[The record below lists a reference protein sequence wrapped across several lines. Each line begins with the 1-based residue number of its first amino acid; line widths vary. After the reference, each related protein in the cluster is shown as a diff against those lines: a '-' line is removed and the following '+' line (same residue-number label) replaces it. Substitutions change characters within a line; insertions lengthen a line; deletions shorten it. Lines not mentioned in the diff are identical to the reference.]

1 MLDRSHAQQAPR
13 TDAAAA
19 ARHGARQP
27 RRPLASLQAGAGNR
41 AVTALLQRAAD
52 APAREETAA
61 AERRRRAELAAAA
74 AERRQREATAAGEEQ
89 GPRDE
94 GTAAEAAAEHG
105 RRDGET
111 PSAERRRRAEL
122 AAGAAE
128 RRRRPAEADAGE
140 EPGRRALRG
149 LSGAGEKLRDINA
162 KVGRLFGTSKAD
174 RAKKAIDP
182 PDTVATRV
190 NAPTEGGV
198 RSHGLGTSNAGLVEA
213 SAIQGQ
219 VGTGINVVTDSLG
232 LFNDLRALKAGYEG
246 REGTGPDS
254 HKPRKDWKGKP
265 LGAAQNSGMVV
276 GDVSGMANAAV
287 RNAGNLG
294 GVPALGI
301 TTGGAGVF
309 YSTLIAVREAA
320 AVWRTYHK
328 NRALKEVV
336 EALPGGAPVEAARL
350 QDVLD
355 RLGRAQERLERVR
368 ALPPRRLYGL
378 AAARDA
384 EVARFGQEV
393 AVLTQHLRADLAD
406 VGRYARHKQH
416 TKLGKRVTNLGG
428 NTVRAA
434 GGGLAVAAV
443 AGAVSG
449 PAAPAVAGTAAA
461 LLLGNAVYKGVRA
474 GSNRYVEARHPER
487 FARPTRA
494 QEEAGET
501 GAAEP
506 GAPAA
511 GVGRGDAVLE
521 FFKVTKSVQ
530 QGERRYMAQKLY
542 ALAAGPGVHVG
553 KSVPDDIRASARALL
568 KVLKAGPSQH
578 SRTEEEWEA
587 SLNDPGEQNAWE
599 KEIFNQLSS
608 V

>member
-1 MLDRSHAQQAPR
+1 MLDRSHAPQTPR
-13 TDAAAA
+13 TDAAAV
-19 ARHGARQP
+19 ARHGP
-27 RRPLASLQAGAGNR
+27 RRPRTPLASLQAGAGNR
-41 AVTALLQRAAD
+41 AVAALLQRAAD
-52 APAREETAA
+52 APALEDTAL

-74 AERRQREATAAGEEQ
+74 AERRRQGEATAAGE
-89 GPRDE
+89 GPGTPE
-94 GTAAEAAAEHG
+94 EATAAEDHG
-105 RRDGET
+105 RDAET
-111 PSAERRRRAEL
+111 ALTERRRRAEL
-122 AAGAAE
+122 AAEAAE
-128 RRRRPAEADAGE
+128 RRHRSAEADTGQE
-140 EPGRRALRG
+140 RQERQGRRALRG

-162 KVGRLFGTSKAD
+162 KVSRLFGTSKAD
-174 RAKKAIDP
+174 RAKKAVDP

-198 RSHGLGTSNAGLVEA
+198 RTHGQGTSNAGLVEA

-232 LFNDLRALKAGYEG
+232 LFNDLRALKAGYGG
-246 REGTGPDS
+246 RAGTGPDS
-254 HKPRKDWKGKP
+254 HKSRKDWKGKR
-265 LGAAQNSGMVV
+265 LGVAQNSGMVV

-287 RNAGNLG
+287 RNAGDLG
-294 GVPALGI
+294 GAPALGI

-336 EALPGGAPVEAARL
+336 EALPAGAPVEAARL

-378 AAARDA
+378 AAAREA
-384 EVARFGQEV
+384 EVAKYGQQV
-393 AVLTQHLRADLAD
+393 AVLTEHLRADLAD

-434 GGGLAVAAV
+434 GGGLAIAAV

-474 GSNRYVEARHPER
+474 GGNRYVEARHPDR

-494 QEEAGET
+494 QEET

-530 QGERRYMAQKLY
+530 QGERRHMAQKLY
-542 ALAAGPGVHVG
+542 ALAAGPAVHVG
-553 KSVPDDIRASARALL
+553 KNVPDDVRVSARALL

-587 SLNDPGEQNAWE
+587 SLNDPAEQSAWE

-608 V
+608 A

>member
-1 MLDRSHAQQAPR
+1 MLDRSQARQAPR
-13 TDAAAA
+13 ADAASV

-41 AVTALLQRAAD
+41 AVAAMLQRAAD
-52 APAREETAA
+52 APAQEETAA
-61 AERRRRAELAAAA
+61 AQRRRRAELAAAA
-74 AERRQREATAAGEEQ
+74 AERRQREATAAGEGQ
-89 GPRDE
+89 GPREEATTAQDHGRDE
-94 GTAAEAAAEHG
+94 ETAA
-105 RRDGET
+105 
-111 PSAERRRRAEL
+111 AERRRRAEL

-128 RRRRPAEADAGE
+128 RRRRPAAADAGQE
-140 EPGRRALRG
+140 QGRRALRG
-149 LSGAGEKLRDINA
+149 LSGAREKLRDINA

-198 RSHGLGTSNAGLVEA
+198 RTHGLGTSNAGLVEA

-232 LFNDLRALKAGYEG
+232 LFNDLRALKSGYEG

-265 LGAAQNSGMVV
+265 LGAAQNTGMVV

-328 NRALKEVV
+328 NRALKELV

-355 RLGRAQERLERVR
+355 GLGRAQERLERVS

-384 EVARFGQEV
+384 EVAKYGQQV
-393 AVLTQHLRADLAD
+393 AVLTEHLRADLAD

-474 GSNRYVEARHPER
+474 GGNRYVEARHPDR

-494 QEEAGET
+494 QDEA
-501 GAAEP
+501 GAAET

-542 ALAAGPGVHVG
+542 ALAAGPAVHVG
-553 KSVPDDIRASARALL
+553 KNVPDDIRASARALL

-578 SRTEEEWEA
+578 SRDEEQWEA
-587 SLNDPGEQNAWE
+587 SLNDPAEQSAWE

-608 V
+608 A